1 MSSTV
6 DGAWR
11 PCRDSGKALTFL
23 LILCPCETAAGH
35 LEIMTMWGSLRLAP
49 MSRHL
54 VLFLRI
60 ITIAVTCWVVYAY
73 LIWVRQ
79 NTLTDGRKPL
89 ITINVDEGRIL
100 YLLQTEECLPSHL
113 ESVLGNSSACQ
124 CDVVVLSYKRICND
138 ASLSNVRYLFNQST
152 TWTTG
157 RNLLFYTNI
166 YHRSDSYLY
175 YILMDDDIQLG
186 WTRNVSR
193 IKDPWRSFEEFLLR
207 VQPAVAALPLSS
219 NAERGPKKCH
229 GKEYT
234 PTVWFDSAFN
244 AFHFKAVEHI
254 LPYLD
259 RFDNLSW
266 YYSQLYNI
274 VWCEIVFTGQVVMH
288 RELIAFNKKHRSYRR
303 GKTGGLDAFLPTILK
318 VLRERIPGNCRNSS
332 LIWEWERGKSVYG
345 KMRSSTYCL
354 PPPLPNQ
361 PVTALC

>member
-1 MSSTV
+1 
-6 DGAWR
+6 
-11 PCRDSGKALTFL
+11 
-23 LILCPCETAAGH
+23 
-35 LEIMTMWGSLRLAP
+35 MWGSLRLTP

-54 VLFLRI
+54 VLTLRI
-60 ITIAVTCWVVYAY
+60 ITMIAVTCWVVYAY
-73 LIWVRQ
+73 LWVRQ
-79 NTLTDGRKPL
+79 NTLTDGRKPRAL
-89 ITINVDEGRIL
+89 ITINVNEGRIL

-124 CDVVVLSYKRICND
+124 CDVVVLSYKRICTD

-207 VQPAVAALPLSS
+207 VQPAVAAIPISWH
-219 NAERGPKKCH
+219 AERGPKKCH
-229 GKEYT
+229 GKEYS
-234 PTVWFDSAFN
+234 PTVWFDAAFN

-259 RFDNLSW
+259 RFDNISW

-274 VWCEIVFTGQVVMH
+274 VWCEIVFTGHVVMH
-288 RELIAFNKKHRSYRR
+288 RELIAFNKKHRSYPKRN
-303 GKTGGLDAFLPTILK
+303 TGGWDAFIPTILK
-318 VLRERIPGNCRNSS
+318 DLRERIPGNCRNSS